1 MNRRS
6 VLRNVGLGVMGLSG
20 YPAWATNW
28 NIEKLSGFTFTQ
40 SVFFAKIVGAIIP
53 ETTSPGA
60 KTIGAHLFVER
71 MLKDCFPEKM
81 QESISKTIANL
92 ESEANA
98 KYKKSFAEISNIEV
112 LELLKNNTE
121 DKSNILMLKNLT
133 VRAYT
138 NSEYFLTT
146 HDNYQMAPGY
156 FHGCVNA

>member
-1 MNRRS
+1 MNRR
-6 VLRNVGLGVMGLSG
+6 LLLKNVGLGVMGLSG

-28 NIEKLSGFTFTQ
+28 NIEKLRGYTFTQ
-40 SVFFAKIVGAIIP
+40 SVFFAKIVDAIIP

-156 FHGCVNA
+156 FHGCVNV

>member
-6 VLRNVGLGVMGLSG
+6 LIKNVGLGFMGLSSI
-20 YPAWATNW
+20 PAWANNW
-28 NIEKLSGFTFTQ
+28 SIEKLGAYPFTQ
-40 SVFFAKIVGAIIP
+40 SEFYAKVVDSIIP

-60 KTIGAHLFVER
+60 KTIGAHLYIER
-71 MLKDCFPEKM
+71 MLKDCYPLKM

-98 KYKKSFAEISNIEV
+98 KYKKSFAEITNLEV
-112 LELLKNNTE
+112 LELLKNNTG

-138 NSEYFLTT
+138 NSEYYLTT
-146 HDNYQMAPGY
+146 HDNYQMAPGF